1 MEFIDFI
8 ERRLKVVVIILYMM
22 KNKIIGLMIIS
33 IVYYSSNKIGK
44 EIYNAKIECNKFNLK

>member
-1 MEFIDFI
+1 
-8 ERRLKVVVIILYMM
+8 MM